1 MYISVK
7 EAAEKWKISDRLVRR
22 YCTQGRIEGL
32 RREGKSWLIPEDAE
46 KPEIINPNEQPP
58 KVKVEPNS
66 LAKRI
71 LHEKGKNN
79 HYGAYEYIQHQ
90 FTYCSNRMASNRLTD
105 RMVLELFRTDKIQ
118 TKEEP
123 MKADDIIETVNHF
136 ECVRIIIDNMS
147 AELTTELIMRLH
159 KELYYGTYAERRKEV
174 QPGVYRSKQEKTG
187 TRPFAI
193 HTQMLKLLEW
203 YEKLPTVRLED
214 ILEFHVRF
222 EKIRPFDDGNGRLG
236 RLIMLK
242 ECLRYNITPFIID
255 DKRRTAYY
263 NGIAKWNDDPSVLMA
278 VAEKFQ
284 AKFESKHE
292 YFKLMDYHR
301 PPTGR
306 GSR

>member
-123 MKADDIIETVNHF
+123 MKADDIIEAVNHF

-147 AELTTELIMRLH
+147 AELTAELIMRLH

-174 QPGVYRSKQEKTG
+174 
-187 TRPFAI
+187 
-193 HTQMLKLLEW
+193 
-203 YEKLPTVRLED
+203 
-214 ILEFHVRF
+214 
-222 EKIRPFDDGNGRLG
+222 
-236 RLIMLK
+236 
-242 ECLRYNITPFIID
+242 
-255 DKRRTAYY
+255 
-263 NGIAKWNDDPSVLMA
+263 
-278 VAEKFQ
+278 
-284 AKFESKHE
+284 
-292 YFKLMDYHR
+292 
-301 PPTGR
+301 
-306 GSR
+306 

>member
-1 MYISVK
+1 MYMTAK
-7 EAAEKWKISDRLVRR
+7 TAAERWGISDRRVRV
-22 YCTQGRIEGL
+22 YCTEGRIKGA
-32 RREGKSWLIPEDAE
+32 RRDGKSWLIPEDTE
-46 KPEIINPNEQPP
+46 KPEAIAPAPP
-58 KVKVEPNS
+58 APKLTVLPNS

-71 LHEKGKNN
+71 LREREKNN
-79 HYGAYEYIQHQ
+79 HYGVYEYIQHQ

-105 RMVLELFRTDKIQ
+105 QMVLELFRTDKIQ

-123 MKADDIIETVNHF
+123 MKADDIIEAVNHF

-147 AELTTELIMRLH
+147 AELTTDLIMRLH

-193 HTQMLKLLEW
+193 HTQMNKLLEW
-203 YEKLPTVRLED
+203 YEKLPIVRLED

-263 NGIAKWNDDPSVLMA
+263 KGIAKWNDDPSVLMA

-284 AKFESKHE
+284 AKFEPKHE
-292 YFKLMDYHR
+292 LFKLMDYFR

-306 GSR
+306 GAR